1 MTAAKKKAGTEVAV
15 VDSKVPAVKKDAAL
29 PAFLQEYKGRTGA
42 EGIESNDVTIPRVM
56 IGQAMTQAV
65 KDGEL
70 EEGDIYLNI
79 GHEKLADAGKP
90 LPVVILA
97 TIKEY
102 ILWRPQE
109 DNGGGVL
116 ARARKVVGRDGE
128 TRFKWDKPNQ
138 SFEVKVGG
146 KVKVVWKTKEYID
159 QDGLGEYGSEI
170 PGDSE
175 SGRAATLHY
184 NYIVALP
191 SQDDM
196 LAAVSLSKSKERKG
210 RDLNSLLK
218 RQAQAKNIP
227 IWSLAFNLSSV
238 DDKNQSSQEYK
249 NVEFTNNGY
258 VPDDKFAF
266 YTNIANSLASKN
278 VTFDET
284 PDGEGD
290 SKSAAKPL

>member
-1 MTAAKKKAGTEVAV
+1 MSASKKKTGTDVAV
-15 VDSKVPAVKKDAAL
+15 VDSKVPAKSDAAL
-29 PAFLQEYKGRTGA
+29 PDFLKSYSGRTGA

-56 IGQAMTQAV
+56 VGQAMTQAV

-70 EEGDIYLNI
+70 AEGDIYLNI
-79 GHEKLADAGKP
+79 GHEKLVDAGKP

-128 TRFKWDKPNQ
+128 VRFKWDKPNQ
-138 SFEVKVGG
+138 SFDVKVGG
-146 KVKVVWKTKEYID
+146 KIKVTWKTKEYLD

-170 PGDSE
+170 PGDSD

-196 LAAVSLSKSKERKG
+196 LAAISLSKSKERKG

-218 RQAQAKNIP
+218 RQAQAKGIP
-227 IWSLAFNLSSV
+227 IWSLAFNLASV

-266 YTNIANSLASKN
+266 YTGIANSLASKN
-278 VTFDET
+278 VTFDQSD
-284 PDGEGD
+284 DGESEG
-290 SKSAAKPL
+290 KSGPKAL

>member
-1 MTAAKKKAGTEVAV
+1 MGKAAQKSTGKEVAV
-15 VDSKVPAVKKDAAL
+15 VKGGAVAVSDAKL
-29 PAFLQEYKGRTGA
+29 PAFLQGYKGRTGA
-42 EGIESNDVTIPRVM
+42 EGIESSDITIPRVM
-56 IGQAMTQAV
+56 IGQAMTQSV
-65 KDGEL
+65 KDGDL
-70 EEGDIYLNI
+70 NEGDIYLNI
-79 GHEKLADAGKP
+79 GKELLAKSGEP

-97 TIKEY
+97 QSKEY

-116 ARARKVVGRDGE
+116 ARARKVVENGE

-170 PGDSE
+170 PNDAE

-191 SQDDM
+191 TQDDL

-210 RDLNSLLK
+210 KDLNHLLK

-227 IWSLAFNLSSV
+227 IWSLAFDLSSIN
-238 DDKNQSSQEYK
+238 DKNQSGQEYK
-249 NVEFTNNGY
+249 NVEFLNSGY
-258 VPDDKFAF
+258 VPDDKFAL
-266 YTNIANSLASKN
+266 YTGIANSLVSKN
-278 VTFDET
+278 VSFDQSD
-284 PDGEGD
+284 DGEGETKD
-290 SKSAAKPL
+290 ARK